1 MVKNINALSCPIS
14 LPASCKD
21 RGARNILKLLSPV
34 RQPIHSRVELAC
46 HTIEYM
52 RLFLVE
58 VERGNEPELYTLLV
72 VLLTLTS
79 SQEQKKRGVITASA
93 GNHAVALAYHGRQLN
108 IPVTVVLP
116 TNAPKVKVRIVYSRL

>member
-1 MVKNINALSCPIS
+1 M
-14 LPASCKD
+14 
-21 RGARNILKLLSPV
+21 
-34 RQPIHSRVELAC
+34 HVERKTG

-52 RLFLVE
+52 RLFLVK

-116 TNAPKVKVRIVYSRL
+116 MNAPKVKVRIVSSRFYISLIPKPSHCPVFDFL